1 MFHSHLADAYS
12 HLRAAEALIYQAC
25 WLYENGKP
33 CGAEANM
40 AKLRASEAGFKQWM
54 LHFKRS
60 EDMAMPKSIISN
72 EFIEWLDYQEL
83 LQLQMN

>member
-1 MFHSHLADAYS
+1 MQMNEWYSVDQLVKNQGVQFPLADAYS

-40 AKLRASEAGFKQWM
+40 AKLRGSEAGF
-54 LHFKRS
+54 RAV
-60 EDMAMPKSIISN
+60 DAAIPNVRRI
-72 EFIEWLDYQEL
+72 WLCQRV
-83 LQLQMN
+83 